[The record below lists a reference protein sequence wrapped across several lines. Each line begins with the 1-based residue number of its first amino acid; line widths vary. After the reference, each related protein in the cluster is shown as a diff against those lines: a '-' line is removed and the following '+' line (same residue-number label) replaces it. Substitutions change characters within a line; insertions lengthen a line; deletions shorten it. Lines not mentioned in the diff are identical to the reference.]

1 MPSMYR
7 RKIQVVGGRSFAITL
22 PKGWIMNNKLTPKD
36 HLLLELKEDGS
47 LVIVPEKTAEQPTAS
62 SLHIKESHRVIRDLI
77 WGYLL
82 GYDHIVL
89 TSDKGFSSK
98 LLAET
103 KKTIRGLAGAEIID
117 EAPNK
122 IEIQILLD
130 PLAVEPTKVLS
141 RQNALVASMINDAV
155 RAFIN
160 WDIDR
165 AESAENRDEEVDRHY
180 FTLVRVVRAAIRDLT
195 LSRKLNITPLRLMDI
210 RLVAKLLEE
219 IGDKAASLAS
229 MVRTNQEYRPSS
241 QLLDKIQII
250 GKYLSENQSDAFNA
264 FLNCDPELASNV
276 LNKKNEVSKLVA
288 SILSLADSSG
298 EKLFTILR
306 TCFYLE
312 EISNDQVDIAD
323 IAAPLFKGNNK

>member
-1 MPSMYR
+1 
-7 RKIQVVGGRSFAITL
+7 
-22 PKGWIMNNKLTPKD
+22 
-36 HLLLELKEDGS
+36 
-47 LVIVPEKTAEQPTAS
+47 
-62 SLHIKESHRVIRDLI
+62 
-77 WGYLL
+77 
-82 GYDHIVL
+82 
-89 TSDKGFSSK
+89 
-98 LLAET
+98 
-103 KKTIRGLAGAEIID
+103 
-117 EAPNK
+117 
-122 IEIQILLD
+122 
-130 PLAVEPTKVLS
+130 
-141 RQNALVASMINDAV
+141 
-155 RAFIN
+155 
-160 WDIDR
+160 
-165 AESAENRDEEVDRHY
+165 
-180 FTLVRVVRAAIRDLT
+180 
-195 LSRKLNITPLRLMDI
+195 MDI